1 MVKRIILNAV
11 IAALLGSIL
20 VACGESGEVDPYATV
35 TLREATRGM
44 VISKGFKYKL
54 QNPEVV
60 ALNRN
65 LGMIREG
72 NLVEFIG
79 GRSLEDKLAGKL
91 GGNFELA
98 VLKEY
103 SPYVHFKV
111 ERIYTEL
118 DTTFMTAG
126 TVVYPTIWEEADY
139 GTDSFEEKD
148 IDAIPYNRTGTLRGL
163 VDQKVRVSAKV
174 TAEKEE
180 GQTYYVLHGAN
191 AKFIVADTPDG
202 TGLILKILAE
212 NDFPF
217 EGGFILTEVEDYGER
232 MKSKVAGTVEIQYV
246 KYGSRIIT
254 G

>member
-1 MVKRIILNAV
+1 MVKRIVLNAV

-44 VISKGFKYKL
+44 VISKGFKYKFE
-54 QNPEVV
+54 NPETV

-65 LGMIREG
+65 LGLIREG
-72 NLVEFIG
+72 NIVEFIG
-79 GRSLEDKLAGKL
+79 GRSLEDKLVGKL

-98 VLKEY
+98 VVKEF

-111 ERIYTEL
+111 EKIYTEL
-118 DTTFMTAG
+118 DTVFMTPG
-126 TVVYPTIWEEADY
+126 TVVYPTLWDEADY
-139 GTDSFEEKD
+139 GMDSYEETD
-148 IDAIPYNRTGTLRGL
+148 IDGIPYNRTGTLRGL
-163 VDQKVRVSAKV
+163 VDKKVRVTARI

-180 GQTYYVLHGAN
+180 GNTYYVLHGKN
-191 AKFIVADTPDG
+191 AMFRVADTPDG

-212 NDFPF
+212 NGFPF
-217 EGGFILTEVEDYGER
+217 EGGFVMTEVEDYGSR

-246 KYGSRIIT
+246 KYGSRIVT